1 MVESLDSALARIDP
15 IDLVWLIGGVVLAAF
30 MRARYDRLPCDFE
43 YRERGRKARRRGSRV
58 FKRYPNPEA
67 VFSQML
73 RDLGF
78 SARVDELKIELKRL
92 PAIKKARKLR

>member
-1 MVESLDSALARIDP
+1 MTDYRVT
-15 IDLVWLIGGVVLAAF
+15 
-30 MRARYDRLPCDFE
+30 FE

-58 FKRYPNPEA
+58 FKRYTNPEA

-78 SARVDELKIELKRL
+78 SARVDELKIELNRL
-92 PAIKKARKLR
+92 PAIKKARNALRLVVRTAGKKH

>member
-1 MVESLDSALARIDP
+1 T
-15 IDLVWLIGGVVLAAF
+15 
-30 MRARYDRLPCDFE
+30 FE

-73 RDLGF
+73 RDLGL
-78 SARVDELKIELKRL
+78 SVIKLLGARRQAQDRTQETPGYQKGEEVALRIGSSLRW
-92 PAIKKARKLR
+92 KKALEDWGQ

>member
-1 MVESLDSALARIDP
+1 MTDYRVT
-15 IDLVWLIGGVVLAAF
+15 
-30 MRARYDRLPCDFE
+30 FE

-73 RDLGF
+73 RDLGLSVIKL
-78 SARVDELKIELKRL
+78 SARVDKLKIELKRL